1 MKIEPKEVVLKD
13 GRKCILRNAIGADA
27 KSMLNYLRKSGGETE
42 FILRYPDE
50 VDKDYT
56 VESEAKV
63 LENVLVNPDVIMIV
77 AEVDGKIAGN
87 CGLHGSKK
95 KRKTAHRA
103 GFAIALMQEFWGL
116 GIGTALM
123 TYALELAENKL
134 GYTVID
140 LEVVSE
146 NKRAI
151 ALYTKMG
158 FKKIGERPMA
168 LKLDNGNYYS
178 EDLMCRIQNG
188 H

>member
-1 MKIEPKEVVLKD
+1 MKVEPKEVTLKD
-13 GRKCILRNAIGADA
+13 GRKCILRCATGADA
-27 KSMLNYLRKSGGETE
+27 EGMLNYLRVSGGETE

-50 VDKDYT
+50 VDRDYT
-56 VESEAKV
+56 VEKESEV
-63 LENVLVNPDVIMIV
+63 LEANLMMDDGIMIL

-87 CGLHGSKK
+87 CGLHGIGK
-95 KRKTAHRA
+95 KRKVSHRA
-103 GFAIALMQEFWGL
+103 GIGIALMKEYWNL

-123 TYALELAENKL
+123 SYVLEISDNILKYE
-134 GYTVID
+134 VVD

-168 LKLDNGNYYS
+168 LKLDNGSYYS
-178 EDLMCRIQNG
+178 EDLMCRIKG
-188 H
+188 I

>member
-1 MKIEPKEVVLKD
+1 MKVEPKEVTLKD
-13 GRKCILRNAIGADA
+13 GRKCIIRNATGADA
-27 KSMLNYLRKSGGETE
+27 KDMLNYLRTSGGETE

-50 VDKDYT
+50 VDRDYT
-56 VESEAKV
+56 VENEAEL
-63 LENVLVNPDVIMIV
+63 LEGNLNNPECFMLV

-87 CGLHGSKK
+87 CAISGSKR
-95 KRKTAHRA
+95 KRKTSHRA
-103 GFAIALMQEFWGL
+103 GFAIALTKEFWSN
-116 GIGTALM
+116 GIGTALA
-123 TYALELAENKL
+123 TYALDIAENQL

-151 ALYTKMG
+151 GLYTKMG

-168 LKLDNGNYYS
+168 LKLDSGKYVS

>member
-1 MKIEPKEVVLKD
+1 MKVEPREVILKD
-13 GRKCILRNAIGADA
+13 GRKCILRNATGADA
-27 KSMLNYLRKSGGETE
+27 EGMLNYLRTSGGETE

-50 VDKDYT
+50 VDRDYT

-63 LENVLVNPDVIMIV
+63 LDGFLENPECVMMV
-77 AEVDGKIAGN
+77 AVVDGKIAGN
-87 CGLHGSKK
+87 AAISGSKR
-95 KRKTAHRA
+95 KRKTAHRGA
-103 GFAIALMQEFWGL
+103 FAIALMKDYWNL

-123 TYALELAENKL
+123 TELLDIAENQL

-168 LKLDNGNYYS
+168 LKLDNGSYYS
-178 EDLMCRIQNG
+178 EDLMCRIKN
-188 H
+188 

>member
-1 MKIEPKEVVLKD
+1 
-13 GRKCILRNAIGADA
+13 
-27 KSMLNYLRKSGGETE
+27 ML
-42 FILRYPDE
+42 
-50 VDKDYT
+50 
-56 VESEAKV
+56 
-63 LENVLVNPDVIMIV
+63 V

-87 CGLHGSKK
+87 CGLHGSKQ

-103 GFAIALMQEFWGL
+103 GFAIALLQEFWGL

-123 TYALELAENKL
+123 TYALDIGENKL

-140 LEVVSE
+140 LEVVSD

-151 ALYTKMG
+151 GLYTKMG

-168 LKLDNGNYYS
+168 LKLDSGKYSS